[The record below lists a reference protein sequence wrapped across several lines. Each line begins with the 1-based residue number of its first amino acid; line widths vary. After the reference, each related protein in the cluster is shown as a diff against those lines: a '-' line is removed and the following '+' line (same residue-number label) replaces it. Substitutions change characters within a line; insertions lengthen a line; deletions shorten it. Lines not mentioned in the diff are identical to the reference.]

1 MIDSRFAKYIDLR
14 KWDET
19 FMYYPTG
26 SRVRRAFSTPPPSHY
41 LDEVAPVKVIEEWVT
56 TSDEAPEW
64 TALFEALE
72 GAKDSFTMVELG
84 AGFGRWLVAAAVA
97 IRRVR
102 NIPFFLIG
110 VEAEHGHFEMM
121 RQHFIDNEVDPSRHT
136 LIEAAVTEQDG
147 IVHFVQGH
155 SEEWWG
161 QAVLPSP
168 NYGFGNWPKAL
179 VTSVPGLSLSTILRD
194 VETVD
199 LIDMDV
205 QGAEADVV
213 RGGRAIL
220 EKVKRVCIGTHNEAV
235 EADLRTVFGEMNW
248 LCTADRPCGELTG
261 HDGVQAWVNPKR

>member
-1 MIDSRFAKYIDLR
+1 
-14 KWDET
+14 
-19 FMYYPTG
+19 
-26 SRVRRAFSTPPPSHY
+26 
-41 LDEVAPVKVIEEWVT
+41 
-56 TSDEAPEW
+56 
-64 TALFEALE
+64 
-72 GAKDSFTMVELG
+72 
-84 AGFGRWLVAAAVA
+84 
-97 IRRVR
+97 
-102 NIPFFLIG
+102 
-110 VEAEHGHFEMM
+110 
-121 RQHFIDNEVDPSRHT
+121 
-136 LIEAAVTEQDG
+136 
-147 IVHFVQGH
+147 
-155 SEEWWG
+155 
-161 QAVLPSP
+161 
-168 NYGFGNWPKAL
+168 